1 MAAGATVD
9 EAALLPIVRKGN
21 LRVTVDVEVDVEVL
35 VEVLVEVEVD
45 LMVVVGLTV
54 EVDADLKVG
63 IDVDVV
69 DGLGVKVDRDV
80 EVDVEV
86 DLVEADLAA
95 EIEVDLAVDVEVAL
109 TVKVEV
115 VCLVEVLVEVEVEVD
130 FEVLVLVRVDVTV
143 DRIVDVEACCRS
155 SAHNNPPGPAGG
167 ANRYTK
173 EETPVALLFVSVV
186 SVVELP
192 SARKASSSSGSV
204 AEMMILSGRISALN
218 KLPPRSI
225 SRVPHPNTA
234 SARARLQ

>member
-54 EVDADLKVG
+54 EVD
-63 IDVDVV
+63 
-69 DGLGVKVDRDV
+69 
-80 EVDVEV
+80 
-86 DLVEADLAA
+86 
-95 EIEVDLAVDVEVAL
+95 LAVDVEVAL

-115 VCLVEVLVEVEVEVD
+115 VGLVEVLVEVEVEVD

-155 SAHNNPPGPAGG
+155 RAHNSPPGPAGG

-173 EETPVALLFVSVV
+173 EETPVAVLVVSVV
-186 SVVELP
+186 SAVELP

-218 KLPPRSI
+218 EVPPRSI
-225 SRVPHPNTA
+225 SRVPHPSTA